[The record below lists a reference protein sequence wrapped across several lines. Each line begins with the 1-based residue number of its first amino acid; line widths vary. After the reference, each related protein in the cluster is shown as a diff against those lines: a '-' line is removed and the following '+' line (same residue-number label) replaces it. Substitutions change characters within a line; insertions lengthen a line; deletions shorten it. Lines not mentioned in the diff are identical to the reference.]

1 MRRLFLRFS
10 VLALAITA
18 VCSCGNR
25 SAVGAGTEYPVM
37 TVSLSGINMS
47 NNYSATIQGRQDISV
62 YPEVSGK
69 ITSVN
74 INEGEKVRKGQVL
87 FVIDQVPYKA
97 ALNSAQAN
105 LEAAKVAVASAQ
117 LTYDSD
123 MKLYENNVISAYE
136 LEQSANSLATAKAS
150 LVQMEAALV
159 TAENNLSYTEV
170 KSPVDGVA
178 GTIPYRVGALVS
190 ANSASPLT
198 TVSDNSVMY
207 VYFSLNESAALDLAL
222 TYGSVENAI
231 KRMPDVYLKLS
242 NGSRYEH
249 PGRVASISGVI
260 NQSTGSVQARAEF
273 PNPDKILM
281 SGANGTIMFPDLYRD
296 VILIPQEATNQLQ
309 DQYFVY
315 KVVDG
320 ETQITHIE
328 VNPKNDG
335 KIFIVTDGLE
345 VGDKIIS
352 EGAGLLRSGLKVIE
366 KPATNLPQ
374 GIETAAEEAA
384 EE

>member
-1 MRRLFLRFS
+1 MILRFS
-10 VLALAITA
+10 VLALAIA
-18 VCSCGNR
+18 ALWSCGNR
-25 SAVGAGTEYPVM
+25 SAVGGGTEYPVM
-37 TVSLSGINMS
+37 TVSLSGINLS

-74 INEGEKVRKGQVL
+74 ITEGQTVRKGQVL

-97 ALNSAQAN
+97 ALNSAKAN

-123 MKLYENNVISAYE
+123 VQLYEKNVISSFE
-136 LEQSANSLATAKAS
+136 LEQSLNSLASAKAA
-150 LVQMEAALV
+150 LAQNEAAVV

-207 VYFSLNESAALDLAL
+207 VYFSLNETAALDLAMN
-222 TYGSVENAI
+222 YGSLEKAI
-231 KRMPDVYLKLS
+231 ERMPDVYLKLS
-242 NGSRYEH
+242 NGARYEH
-249 PGRVASISGVI
+249 SGRVASISGVI
-260 NQSTGSVQARAEF
+260 NPSTGSVQARAEF

-281 SGANGTIMFPDLYRD
+281 SGANGTVMFPDIYND
-296 VILIPQEATNQLQ
+296 VIIIPQEATTQLQ

-315 KVVDG
+315 RVIDG
-320 ETQITHIE
+320 KTQSTHIE

-335 KIFIVTDGLE
+335 KTYIVTSGLE
-345 VGDKIIS
+345 VGEKIVS
-352 EGAGLLRSGLKVIE
+352 EGAGLLRSGLSVIE
-366 KPATNLPQ
+366 KPATNVAQPV
-374 GIETAAEEAA
+374 ENAAEEAA